1 MGKGRHAHSLK
12 ELSCKLGIRMR
23 QAPDEEK
30 LFLAVHGPLRAVRQ
44 ARERRAHPLAPLGPA
59 AGPAAAGR
67 RRRPFPGRFSGKPPR
82 GGCSPPA
89 CRNALQ
95 GAPPGPW
102 RGARGAP
109 FAANFRCFPGTPL
122 TRGAGERK
130 FSPCA
135 TEVARPAQGAGG
147 RAGGAPNLGNRI
159 PRRRE

>member
-59 AGPAAAGR
+59 AGPR
-67 RRRPFPGRFSGKPPR
+67 RRRAAPAAGPR
-82 GGCSPPA
+82 EIFLETPA
-89 CRNALQ
+89 R
-95 GAPPGPW
+95 GAAARLPAETPPGGPAGPLAG
-102 RGARGAP
+102 RPGAP